1 LRCSAIGE
9 AKAIRVREKGK
20 VATYTLY
27 ALRFCKAEER
37 ERGSLF
43 TIGCFRLVLA
53 SAAPSSA

>member
-1 LRCSAIGE
+1 LRYSAVEE

-20 VATYTLY
+20 VATYMLY

-43 TIGCFRLVLA
+43 IISYFR
-53 SAAPSSA
+53 